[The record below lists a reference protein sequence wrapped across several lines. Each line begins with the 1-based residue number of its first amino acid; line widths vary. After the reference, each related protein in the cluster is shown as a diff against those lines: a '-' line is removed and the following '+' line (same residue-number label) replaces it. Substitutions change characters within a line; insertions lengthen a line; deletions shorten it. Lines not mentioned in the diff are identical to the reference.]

1 MPGGAA
7 FTCTGASGLGGG
19 GLLAVGI
26 IGAPIVKTWPPAE
39 VQAPG
44 AAVKTWPLVET
55 PGTAS
60 LLTPGDPR
68 APAGPPGCI
77 TGFLGMRK
85 IHLASGRSLHLLRHI
100 GHLSRKATFMSS
112 TASPCGCC
120 L

>member
-26 IGAPIVKTWPPAE
+26 IGAPIVKTWPPVE

-44 AAVKTWPLVET
+44 AAVKTRPLVEA
-55 PGTAS
+55 PETAS
-60 LLTPGDPR
+60 LLTSGGPR
-68 APAGPPGCI
+68 VLTGLPGCI
-77 TGFLGMRK
+77 IWSLGMRK

-112 TASPCGCC
+112 TTRPCGCC